1 MSDGIFIMIAIIG
14 MLIAIWGAIKLPR
27 NADGMSRS
35 LRDVYLGSRIRRYIK
50 DKFLK

>member
-1 MSDGIFIMIAIIG
+1 MNNIYIYIAIVG
-14 MLIAIWGAIKLPR
+14 MGIAIWGAIKLPK
-27 NADGMSRS
+27 NADG